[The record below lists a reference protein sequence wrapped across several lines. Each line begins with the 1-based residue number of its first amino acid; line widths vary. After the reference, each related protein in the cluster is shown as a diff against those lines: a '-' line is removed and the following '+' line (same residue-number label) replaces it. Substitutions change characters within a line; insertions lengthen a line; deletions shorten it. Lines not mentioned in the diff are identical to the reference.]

1 MASVSVNRKQRLS
14 NRAYR
19 DIYAIPVF
27 IMFVWTTCV
36 CLCVVGQ
43 FPVDSTRLTPAS
55 GTAKKGGG
63 GTSAP
68 LTDRSFEYPECSTK
82 DVACIDDH
90 REKDRLGKEGIML
103 LHRQMDDDHDGD
115 VEPSESDEFLRDE
128 LKYEDDFERHSQ
140 LHRNDK
146 EISAEELWK
155 GWKYSEVYNWT
166 VDKTVKWLEDS
177 VDLPQ
182 YAERFQ
188 NNGIEGSA
196 LPRLAANSH
205 QFMSTILGI
214 TDPLHRQKI
223 SVKAMDV
230 VLFGPPKAMHNYLK
244 DWLLV
249 ISLVVALGGCWFAF
263 IQHRFSQ
270 SHVKQLLRE
279 MESLSSAEDSLKEL
293 QEKLNVAQEDHKSA
307 VREKQSIEK
316 QLTDEIETAKHEA
329 RRLERERIGDDT
341 DGNSDLAT
349 QLSLAEEEL
358 VQVRSAL
365 DEAERRLSEEIN
377 WSAPMTLQQWLQL
390 TYEIEY
396 RYYVSKRVAAA
407 KQLQVAKEE
416 CEKLRRKRASLIG
429 SFRIAHGTSLDAVDQ
444 RIVSARTALHEVTA
458 ELKERTHRW
467 NQIESVCQFA
477 IMNNPGF
484 QILMASMGGIP
495 NGADLPGGQ
504 SPELDGPPQI
514 PGSLSSA
521 GSVIGSMA
529 HVAEN
534 NPPMGL
540 DEVEENMP
548 PMPQQ
553 QPSYGAMKQALPMPR
568 NTSQEFRRM
577 AHQQRSGSQQS
588 LGSMSGSQVI
598 HRTHYQ
604 QPPQHQQAQ
613 IVQQQQQFGAGSSAA
628 SVAGSSSASGMG
640 PSVNGN
646 GSASGSNGSKYILGG
661 DSSFERMSS
670 HESSGSL
677 PSNASFGSQHSSQQ
691 GATSS
696 HSPSSSFPTS
706 PSQGMV
712 TSPHPITT
720 TTTTSTNPN
729 TIAASASKPLISS
742 HHQPPPSLS
751 HGMPPHRSNR
761 SFSHPYRSST
771 HPLML
776 LQRKS
781 FDSSYPLPSAPLSSA
796 NANQRVLHASRS
808 DTTLS
813 TLGSH
818 QSLVAEAGAVDI
830 KPASRVVNWKDITK
844 KRREQLKKMGS
855 LSSKDEDNVSSNE
868 GDLAERSKKKSRL
881 RLIRKGNKPDKVKTS

>member
-1 MASVSVNRKQRLS
+1 MSSSCVYRKPRLS

-36 CLCVVGQ
+36 CLCVMGQ
-43 FPVDSTRLTPAS
+43 LPVDSTTAS
-55 GTAKKGGG
+55 RASVTSKKGGG
-63 GTSAP
+63 GNSP
-68 LTDRSFEYPECSTK
+68 LVDRSFEYPECSTK
-82 DVACIDDH
+82 DVACIEEH
-90 REKDRLGKEGIML
+90 REKDRLGKEAIMM

-128 LKYEDDFERHSQ
+128 LKYVDDFERHSQ

-155 GWKYSEVYNWT
+155 SWKYSEVYNWT
-166 VDKTVKWLEDS
+166 VDKTAKWLEDS

-230 VLFGPPKAMHNYLK
+230 VLFGPPKALHNYLK

-263 IQHRFSQ
+263 IQHRYSQ

-279 MESLSSAEDSLKEL
+279 METLSSAEESLKEL
-293 QEKLNVAQEDHKSA
+293 QEKLNLAQEEHKSA

-316 QLTDEIETAKHEA
+316 QLTDEIELAKTEA

-341 DGNSDLAT
+341 DGSSDLAT
-349 QLSLAEEEL
+349 KLRLAEEEL
-358 VQVRSAL
+358 FQVRSAL

-407 KQLQVAKEE
+407 KQLQEAKEE

-429 SFRIAHGTSLDAVDQ
+429 SFKIAHGTSLDAVDQ
-444 RIVSARTALHEVTA
+444 RIVSARSALHEVTA

-467 NQIESVCQFA
+467 NQIESLCQFA

-484 QILMASMGGIP
+484 QILMASMGGIT
-495 NGADLPGGQ
+495 NGTDLTGSLPG
-504 SPELDGPPQI
+504 S
-514 PGSLSSA
+514 
-521 GSVIGSMA
+521 GSVVGSMA
-529 HVAEN
+529 HMAEY

-540 DEVEENMP
+540 DECEENIP
-548 PMPQQ
+548 PIPQ
-553 QPSYGAMKQALPMPR
+553 QPSFGSAKQALPMPR
-568 NTSQEFRRM
+568 NTSQEFRRI
-577 AHQQRSGSQQS
+577 AHQQRSQSQQS
-588 LGSMSGSQVI
+588 LGSLSGSQVI

-604 QPPQHQQAQ
+604 QPPQQQQAQ
-613 IVQQQQQFGAGSSAA
+613 IVQQQQFGAGSSAA
-628 SVAGSSSASGMG
+628 TG
-640 PSVNGN
+640 PGHSVNGN
-646 GSASGSNGSKYILGG
+646 GNASGSSGSKYILGG
-661 DSSFERMSS
+661 DSTFERMSS
-670 HESSGSL
+670 QESSGSL
-677 PSNASFGSQHSSQQ
+677 LSNASSASQHSSQQ

-696 HSPSSSFPTS
+696 HPPSSSFPTS
-706 PSQGMV
+706 PSQ
-712 TSPHPITT
+712 
-720 TTTTSTNPN
+720 
-729 TIAASASKPLISS
+729 
-742 HHQPPPSLS
+742 
-751 HGMPPHRSNR
+751 
-761 SFSHPYRSST
+761 
-771 HPLML
+771 
-776 LQRKS
+776 
-781 FDSSYPLPSAPLSSA
+781 D
-796 NANQRVLHASRS
+796 
-808 DTTLS
+808 
-813 TLGSH
+813 
-818 QSLVAEAGAVDI
+818 
-830 KPASRVVNWKDITK
+830 
-844 KRREQLKKMGS
+844 QLKKMGMV
-855 LSSKDEDNVSSNE
+855 SSKDEDNVSSSE
-868 GDLAERSKKKSRL
+868 GDPTEGSKKKSRL
-881 RLIRKGNKPDKVKTS
+881 RLLRKSNKQDKVKTS

>member
-1 MASVSVNRKQRLS
+1 MSSSCVYRKPRLS

-36 CLCVVGQ
+36 CLCVMGQ
-43 FPVDSTRLTPAS
+43 LPVDSTTAS
-55 GTAKKGGG
+55 RASVTSKKGGG
-63 GTSAP
+63 GNSP
-68 LTDRSFEYPECSTK
+68 LVDRSFEYPECSTK
-82 DVACIDDH
+82 DVACIEEH
-90 REKDRLGKEGIML
+90 REKDRLGKEAIMM

-128 LKYEDDFERHSQ
+128 LKYVDDFERHSQ

-155 GWKYSEVYNWT
+155 SWKYSEVYNWT
-166 VDKTVKWLEDS
+166 VDKTAKWLEDS

-196 LPRLAANSH
+196 LPRLATNNGH
-205 QFMSTILGI
+205 FMTAILGV
-214 TDPLHRQKI
+214 TDPIHRQKI
-223 SVKAMDV
+223 SLKAMDV
-230 VLFGPPKAMHNYLK
+230 VLFGPPKPLHNYLK

-263 IQHRFSQ
+263 IQHRYSQ

-279 MESLSSAEDSLKEL
+279 METLSSAEESLKEL
-293 QEKLNVAQEDHKSA
+293 QEKLNLAQEEHKSA

-316 QLTDEIETAKHEA
+316 QLTDEIELAKTEA

-341 DGNSDLAT
+341 DGSSDLAT
-349 QLSLAEEEL
+349 KLRLAEEEL
-358 VQVRSAL
+358 FQVRSAL

-407 KQLQVAKEE
+407 KQLQEAKEE

-429 SFRIAHGTSLDAVDQ
+429 SFKIAHGTSLDAVDQ
-444 RIVSARTALHEVTA
+444 RIVSARSALHEVTA

-467 NQIESVCQFA
+467 NQIESLCQFA

-484 QILMASMGGIP
+484 QILMASMGGIT
-495 NGADLPGGQ
+495 NGTDLTGGQ
-504 SPELDGPPQI
+504 SPEKDAPPPQM
-514 PGSLSSA
+514 PGSLPGS
-521 GSVIGSMA
+521 GSVVGSMA
-529 HVAEN
+529 HMAEY

-540 DEVEENMP
+540 DECEENIP
-548 PMPQQ
+548 PIPQ
-553 QPSYGAMKQALPMPR
+553 QPSFGSAKQALPMPR
-568 NTSQEFRRM
+568 NTSQEFRRI
-577 AHQQRSGSQQS
+577 AHQQRSQSQQS
-588 LGSMSGSQVI
+588 LGSLSGSQVI

-604 QPPQHQQAQ
+604 QPPQQQQAQ
-613 IVQQQQQFGAGSSAA
+613 IVQQQQFGAGSSAA
-628 SVAGSSSASGMG
+628 TG
-640 PSVNGN
+640 PGHSVNGN
-646 GSASGSNGSKYILGG
+646 GNASGSSGSKYILGG
-661 DSSFERMSS
+661 DSTFERMSS
-670 HESSGSL
+670 QESSGSL
-677 PSNASFGSQHSSQQ
+677 LSNASSASQHSSQQ

-696 HSPSSSFPTS
+696 HPPSSSFPTS

-712 TSPHPITT
+712 TSHHPTT
-720 TTTTSTNPN
+720 TTALTANSNNMPASTAKPVITSYH
-729 TIAASASKPLISS
+729 PL
-742 HHQPPPSLS
+742 PPPPPLS
-751 HGMPPHRSNR
+751 HSMPNQSHRS
-761 SFSHPYRSST
+761 FPHPYRTHRSCT

-781 FDSSYPLPSAPLSSA
+781 FDSSYPLPTTLPPSTGA
-796 NANQRVLHASRS
+796 NKRVLHASCS

-818 QSLVAEAGAVDI
+818 QSLVEEAGATDI
-830 KPASRVVNWKDITK
+830 KPAAGVVNGNSLTK
-844 KRREQLKKMGS
+844 KRRDQLKKMGMV
-855 LSSKDEDNVSSNE
+855 SSKDEDNVSSSE
-868 GDLAERSKKKSRL
+868 GDPTEGSKKKSRL
-881 RLIRKGNKPDKVKTS
+881 RLLRKSNKQDKVKTS

>member
-1 MASVSVNRKQRLS
+1 MSSSCVYRKPRLS

-36 CLCVVGQ
+36 CLCVMGQ
-43 FPVDSTRLTPAS
+43 LPVDSTTAS
-55 GTAKKGGG
+55 RASVTSKKGGG
-63 GTSAP
+63 GNSP
-68 LTDRSFEYPECSTK
+68 LVDRSFEYPECSTK
-82 DVACIDDH
+82 DVACIEEH
-90 REKDRLGKEGIML
+90 REKDRLGKEAIMM

-128 LKYEDDFERHSQ
+128 LKYVDDFERHSQ

-155 GWKYSEVYNWT
+155 SWKYSEVYNWT
-166 VDKTVKWLEDS
+166 VDKTAKWLEDS

-230 VLFGPPKAMHNYLK
+230 VLFGPPKALHNYLK

-263 IQHRFSQ
+263 IQHRYSQ

-279 MESLSSAEDSLKEL
+279 METLSSAEESLKEL
-293 QEKLNVAQEDHKSA
+293 QEKLNLAQEEHKSA

-316 QLTDEIETAKHEA
+316 QLTDEIELAKTEA

-341 DGNSDLAT
+341 DGSSDLAT
-349 QLSLAEEEL
+349 KLRLAEEEL
-358 VQVRSAL
+358 FQVRSAL

-407 KQLQVAKEE
+407 KQLQEAKEE

-429 SFRIAHGTSLDAVDQ
+429 SFKIAHGTSLDAVDQ
-444 RIVSARTALHEVTA
+444 RIVSARSALHEVTA

-467 NQIESVCQFA
+467 NQIESLCQFA

-484 QILMASMGGIP
+484 QILMASMGGIT
-495 NGADLPGGQ
+495 NGTDLTGGQ
-504 SPELDGPPQI
+504 SPEKDAPPPQM
-514 PGSLSSA
+514 PGSLPGS
-521 GSVIGSMA
+521 GSVVGSMA
-529 HVAEN
+529 HMAEY

-540 DEVEENMP
+540 DECEENIP
-548 PMPQQ
+548 PIPQ
-553 QPSYGAMKQALPMPR
+553 QPSFGSAKQALPMPR
-568 NTSQEFRRM
+568 NTSQEFRRI
-577 AHQQRSGSQQS
+577 AHQQRSQSQQS
-588 LGSMSGSQVI
+588 LGSLSGSQVI

-604 QPPQHQQAQ
+604 QPPQQQQAQ
-613 IVQQQQQFGAGSSAA
+613 IVQQQQFGAGSSAA
-628 SVAGSSSASGMG
+628 TG
-640 PSVNGN
+640 PGHSVNGN
-646 GSASGSNGSKYILGG
+646 GNASGSSGSKYILGG
-661 DSSFERMSS
+661 DSTFERMSS
-670 HESSGSL
+670 QESSGSL
-677 PSNASFGSQHSSQQ
+677 LSNASSASQHSSQQ

-696 HSPSSSFPTS
+696 HPPSSSFPTS
-706 PSQGMV
+706 PSQ
-712 TSPHPITT
+712 
-720 TTTTSTNPN
+720 
-729 TIAASASKPLISS
+729 
-742 HHQPPPSLS
+742 
-751 HGMPPHRSNR
+751 
-761 SFSHPYRSST
+761 
-771 HPLML
+771 
-776 LQRKS
+776 
-781 FDSSYPLPSAPLSSA
+781 D
-796 NANQRVLHASRS
+796 
-808 DTTLS
+808 
-813 TLGSH
+813 
-818 QSLVAEAGAVDI
+818 
-830 KPASRVVNWKDITK
+830 
-844 KRREQLKKMGS
+844 QLKKMGMV
-855 LSSKDEDNVSSNE
+855 SSKDEDNVSSSE
-868 GDLAERSKKKSRL
+868 GDPTEGSKKKSRL
-881 RLIRKGNKPDKVKTS
+881 RLLRKSNKQDKVKTS

>member
-1 MASVSVNRKQRLS
+1 MASVSVNRKPRLS

-63 GTSAP
+63 GNSAP

-196 LPRLAANSH
+196 LPRLATNNGH
-205 QFMSTILGI
+205 FMTAILGI
-214 TDPLHRQKI
+214 TDPIHRQKI
-223 SVKAMDV
+223 SLKAMDV
-230 VLFGPPKAMHNYLK
+230 VLFGPPKPMHNYLK

-316 QLTDEIETAKHEA
+316 QLTDEIELAKHEA

-349 QLSLAEEEL
+349 QLRLAEEEL

-484 QILMASMGGIP
+484 QILMASMGGIA
-495 NGADLPGGQ
+495 NGADLPG
-504 SPELDGPPQI
+504 
-514 PGSLSSA
+514 SLSNA

-553 QPSYGAMKQALPMPR
+553 QPSYGAMKQALPIPR

-588 LGSMSGSQVI
+588 LGSMSGTQGSQVI

-613 IVQQQQQFGAGSSAA
+613 IVQQQFGAGSGAMSGSGTSSAA
-628 SVAGSSSASGMG
+628 SGAG

-646 GSASGSNGSKYILGG
+646 GSAPGSNGSKYILGG

-696 HSPSSSFPTS
+696 HTPSSSFPTS
-706 PSQGMV
+706 PSQ
-712 TSPHPITT
+712 
-720 TTTTSTNPN
+720 
-729 TIAASASKPLISS
+729 
-742 HHQPPPSLS
+742 
-751 HGMPPHRSNR
+751 
-761 SFSHPYRSST
+761 
-771 HPLML
+771 
-776 LQRKS
+776 
-781 FDSSYPLPSAPLSSA
+781 
-796 NANQRVLHASRS
+796 
-808 DTTLS
+808 
-813 TLGSH
+813 
-818 QSLVAEAGAVDI
+818 
-830 KPASRVVNWKDITK
+830 
-844 KRREQLKKMGS
+844 EQLKKMGS
-855 LSSKDEDNVSSNE
+855 LSSKDEENVSSNE
-868 GDLAERSKKKSRL
+868 GDVAERSKKKSRL
-881 RLIRKGNKPDKVKTS
+881 RLIRKGNKTDKVKTS